1 MTVLS
6 GLTLM
11 VTSVTFYYYPPPLSP
26 LTSVRG
32 LPTQIPAP
40 PPFACAENRQT

>member
-6 GLTLM
+6 GRMLL
-11 VTSVTFYYYPPPLSP
+11 VTSITFYYYPPTLSP

-40 PPFACAENRQT
+40 PFACAENRQT